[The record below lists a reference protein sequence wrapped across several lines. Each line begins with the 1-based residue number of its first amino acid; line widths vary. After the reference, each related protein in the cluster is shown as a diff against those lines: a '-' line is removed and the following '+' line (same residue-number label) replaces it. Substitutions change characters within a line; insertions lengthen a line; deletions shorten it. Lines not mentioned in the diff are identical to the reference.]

1 MTPRPRVRQISSY
14 RVIESYTHPEKAKQ
28 LPRPLYPYDAPTT
41 HVETSIRMT
50 LEFLGAC
57 TPPFPDGKLMT
68 YDDTRKDTVMWPI
81 WNHVAHQTHPNP
93 STGKEFIE
101 TITTEF
107 LFDAAGSLVVRT
119 SFAHEGMLAKR
130 TRPQRT
136 TSLRYP
142 RAVRNELLKRLQQFR
157 WQIVQTQLKTSVPLA
172 R

>member
-1 MTPRPRVRQISSY
+1 MAPRPRVRQISSY

-81 WNHVAHQTHPNP
+81 WNQVQHQTHPNP
-93 STGKEFIE
+93 STGKDFVE

-107 LFDAAGSLVVRT
+107 LFDAAGSLVVRRT
-119 SFAHEGMLAKR
+119 FKHEGILVKR

-136 TSLRYP
+136 TSLRYSRP
-142 RAVRNELLKRLQQFR
+142 IRNEILRCLQEYRFI
-157 WQIVQTQLKTSVPLA
+157 IVQTKLKTSVPLA